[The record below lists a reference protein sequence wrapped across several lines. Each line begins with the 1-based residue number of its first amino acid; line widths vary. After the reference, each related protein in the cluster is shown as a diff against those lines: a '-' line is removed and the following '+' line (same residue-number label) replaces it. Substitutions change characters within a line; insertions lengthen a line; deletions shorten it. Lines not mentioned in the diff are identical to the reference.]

1 MRIPAGKPTASTT
14 RNSAR
19 RRRRLSPFNNLLVLT
34 VLLLGMVSSSS
45 SLGRF
50 CRSSFSSSFTSS
62 MLCSAL
68 STLSM
73 STNKNNKLILPKRI
87 AVIGG
92 GASGIFAALAASEQ
106 TTTQNVEVT
115 VFEATSQT
123 LQKVKISG
131 GGRCNVLH
139 DTSKSTTTLLEG
151 YPRGK
156 KELQGLFLKY
166 FTPTMARAWFEQR
179 GVSLKTED
187 DGRMFP
193 ISDNSQTI
201 IDTLLQA
208 ANQQGVNICSNQKVA
223 SVSVVVPPSPDPQQ
237 QEGSFRLELKD
248 GTQHLY
254 HAIILATGS
263 APSGYALAQQLDLP
277 LDPRVPSLFTLN
289 AKTEVKEG
297 GLLFGLSGI
306 SVPKAR
312 VTLPSSLPSPSSLQG
327 GDIKSERSN
336 KPKKKSYPS
345 QEGPLLITHHGFSGP
360 AVLRLSAFAAHEFK
374 ERNYR
379 GQLLVHWDTTL
390 GDNVE
395 SVLEELWKCTVS
407 NPKRAVAST
416 CPLSN
421 HSIPRRLWSALVLH
435 SGFEQDILWGAASK
449 KLVRQLA
456 TNLVACSIEITGK
469 GTFKEEFVT
478 AGGVSLKHIDMKK
491 MESKIHPGLFV
502 CGELLN
508 VDGVTGGFNFM
519 NCWSTGYVAGHAAVD
534 HCLSL
539 KHSPSSD

>member
-1 MRIPAGKPTASTT
+1 MPTIKS
-14 RNSAR
+14 
-19 RRRRLSPFNNLLVLT
+19 
-34 VLLLGMVSSSS
+34 
-45 SLGRF
+45 
-50 CRSSFSSSFTSS
+50 
-62 MLCSAL
+62 
-68 STLSM
+68 
-73 STNKNNKLILPKRI
+73 NKQILPKQI

-92 GASGIFAALAASEQ
+92 GASGIFAALAASEP
-106 TTTQNVEVT
+106 TTTNNVKVT
-115 VFEATSQT
+115 VYEATSQT

-166 FTPTMARAWFEQR
+166 FTPSMARAWFEQR
-179 GVSLKTED
+179 GVALKTEE

-193 ISDNSQTI
+193 ITDNSQTI

-208 ANQQGVNICSNQKVA
+208 ANQQGVSICSNQKVA
-223 SVSVVVPPSPDPQQ
+223 SISLVVPPSPDHQR

-263 APSGYALAQQLDLP
+263 APSGYALAQQLELP

-289 AKTEVKEG
+289 AKTEIKEG

-312 VTLPSSLPSPSSLQG
+312 VTLPLSSTSSLSSVPG
-327 GDIKSERSN
+327 GEIKAERSN
-336 KPKKKSYPS
+336 KPKKKNYPK
-345 QEGPLLITHHGFSGP
+345 QEGPLLITHHGLSGP

-379 GQLLVHWDTTL
+379 GQVLVHWDTTL
-390 GDNVE
+390 SDNVDV
-395 SVLEELWKCTVS
+395 VLEDLWKCTVS

-416 CPLSN
+416 CPLPN

-435 SGFEQDILWGAASK
+435 SGFEQDTLWGNASK

-469 GTFKEEFVT
+469 GTFKDEFVT

-491 MESKIHPGLFV
+491 MESKIHPGVFV

-534 HCLSL
+534 HCMSL
-539 KHSPSSD
+539 EYSIASV